1 MNPKIKTIFIF
12 LTLIVANTQLHAQQ
26 STLPSGGEATGTG
39 GTVSYSI
46 GQAAY
51 ITNTGVNG
59 SVAEGVQQPYEISVI
74 TGIEQTN
81 IHLSA
86 FVYPNPV
93 IDKLVLNMKDNSF
106 SGLIYQLLDAN
117 GKLILMKE
125 ITETET
131 TIPTHQLTAGAYF
144 LKIMRSEKEIKS
156 FKIIKNK

>member
-1 MNPKIKTIFIF
+1 MYRMIKTIFAFF
-12 LTLIVANTQLHAQQ
+12 LLTFYSHLSAQQ
-26 STLPSGGEATGTG
+26 TTLPSGGEAAGTG

-59 SVAEGVQQPYEISVI
+59 SVAEGVQQPYEISVV
-74 TGIEQTN
+74 TGVEQTN

-86 FVYPNPV
+86 FIYPNPV

-106 SGLIYQLLDAN
+106 SGLIYQLFDAN

-131 TIPTHQLTAGAYF
+131 SIQTQQLSAGTYF
-144 LKIMRSEKEIKS
+144 LKIMRSDKEIKS